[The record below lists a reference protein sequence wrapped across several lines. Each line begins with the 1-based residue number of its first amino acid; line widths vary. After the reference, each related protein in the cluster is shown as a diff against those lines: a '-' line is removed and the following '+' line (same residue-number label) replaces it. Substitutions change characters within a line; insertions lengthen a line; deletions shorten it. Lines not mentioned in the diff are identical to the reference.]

1 MDNERTQYQKPAD
14 PRTTYFFE
22 RDDGTVFAT
31 EEEEASELLYH
42 TAWQNRVRRAKFIGG
57 CDGKVYLDYIK
68 QQKNKEGEL
77 VAQITSKTADM
88 RKYME
93 TQSKLK
99 FEDLLD
105 DNDPKL
111 LKVEEIIKQHEE
123 EIIKLNAERNVL
135 RNEVINGA
143 INEVRKTLDPNR
155 KPPNRAFMSDNGKT
169 LNPNERTQI
178 FGGVKNIKL

>member
-1 MDNERTQYQKPAD
+1 MDSERLQYQKPAD

-42 TAWQNRVRRAKFIGG
+42 TSWQNRVHKSKFLGG
-57 CDGKVYLDYIK
+57 CDGKAYLEYIK
-68 QQKNKEGEL
+68 QQKTKEGEL
-77 VAQITSKTADM
+77 VRQIADKTADM
-88 RKYME
+88 KKYME
-93 TQSKLK
+93 TQNKLK

-105 DNDPKL
+105 ETDPKL
-111 LKVEEIIKQHEE
+111 IRVEEIIKQHEE
-123 EIIKLNAERNVL
+123 EIILLNEGRNLL
-135 RNEVINGA
+135 RNQVIKGAVEEVKKQI
-143 INEVRKTLDPNR
+143 DPNR

-169 LNPNERTQI
+169 LNANERTQI